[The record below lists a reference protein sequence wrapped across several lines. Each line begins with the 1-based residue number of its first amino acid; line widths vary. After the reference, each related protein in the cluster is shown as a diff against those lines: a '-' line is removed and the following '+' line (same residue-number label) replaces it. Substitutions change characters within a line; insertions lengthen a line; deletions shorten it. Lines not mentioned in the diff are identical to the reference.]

1 MKLLKMGIPAMIA
14 VGGLAYLVL
23 SGSSNGSSSG
33 SSNGSSNGAK
43 GASGRSS
50 SGSGS
55 SHTHDYVHT
64 DGRTAPSNQIMQQL
78 LTRSNQNQDHV
89 HVLNTASTAKG
100 RTGRFYESASLHD
113 SEMNGIMGVY

>member
-33 SSNGSSNGAK
+33 SSNGAK

-50 SGSGS
+50 SGSS
-55 SHTHDYVHT
+55 SNHSHYYVHT
-64 DGRTAPSNQIMQQL
+64 DGRRMPANDMMQVL
-78 LTRSNQNQDHV
+78 VSATNQNKKHV
-89 HVLNTASTAKG
+89 HDLDTASTAQG

-113 SEMNGIMGVY
+113 SESGGISGVY

>member
-1 MKLLKMGIPAMIA
+1 MTLLKIGIPAMVA

-23 SGSSNGSSSG
+23 SGSSNGSSG
-33 SSNGSSNGAK
+33 GSSNGAK
-43 GASGRSS
+43 GASGRGS

-89 HVLNTASTAKG
+89 HDLNPASTARG

-113 SEMNGIMGVY
+113 SERGGIMGVY